1 MTLPAAKEWGAVALF
16 GETYD
21 EEVRVIQVGGAWSR
35 ELCGGT
41 HVSRSSQVGLIS
53 ISGESSVGSGSRR
66 IEALVG
72 QDAFRFLATERALV
86 ARLSEALKSPREQLE
101 ARLEATIEELRVAK
115 TKLASL
121 FAAEMRGRI
130 PQWLAASKVIGQV
143 KLVSAVLGSLEN
155 ADEIRSLAGDVLS
168 QSGSDS
174 VVVVT
179 AVVSGKPVILVAV
192 GESARSGGA
201 KAGALVKLA
210 SEILGGGGGGK
221 DDMAQGGGVNPEKL
235 PEAIAAIEKAIA

>member
-1 MTLPAAKEWGAVALF
+1 
-16 GETYD
+16 
-21 EEVRVIQVGGAWSR
+21 
-35 ELCGGT
+35 
-41 HVSRSSQVGLIS
+41 
-53 ISGESSVGSGSRR
+53 
-66 IEALVG
+66 
-72 QDAFRFLATERALV
+72 
-86 ARLSEALKSPREQLE
+86 
-101 ARLEATIEELRVAK
+101 
-115 TKLASL
+115 
-121 FAAEMRGRI
+121 MRGRI